1 MSLFVNTYV
10 LIQDNITSSGR
21 NENIDYMK
29 GKTINL
35 LKIKS

>member
-1 MSLFVNTYV
+1 MSIFVNTYI
-10 LIQDNITSSGR
+10 LIQDNITSSGHR
-21 NENIDYMK
+21 ENIESIK